1 MAEIV
6 WLGHQCFRIKGKDV
20 TILTDPFDKS
30 LGYELPRTMKADA
43 ITISNNTDPH
53 LNNAAAV
60 KVEPAPYIMERP
72 GEYEVKGAFFVAISS
87 YRDNQQGK
95 KRGQNNIYV
104 MTVDDL
110 TICHLGDL
118 GHELNEAQNE
128 AIGDVDILLVPI
140 GGNGGLDATAA
151 TTIISQIEPR
161 IVIPMGYRTDDSHPN
176 PEALKLDDIER
187 FSKEMGLKDPPI
199 LEKLNIKKADLPE
212 NTQVVVL
219 EAR

>member
-1 MAEIV
+1 MAEIT

-20 TILTDPFDKS
+20 IILTDPFDKS
-30 LGYELPRTMKADA
+30 LGYELPRIMKVDA
-43 ITISNNTDPH
+43 ITVSNNTDPH

-87 YRDNQQGK
+87 YRDKEQGK
-95 KRGQNNIYV
+95 KRGKNNIYV

-128 AIGDVDILLVPI
+128 AIGDVDILLIPI

-161 IVIPMGYRTDDSHPN
+161 IVIPMRYSTDNSHPN
-176 PEALKLDDIER
+176 PEELKLDDIER
-187 FSKEMGLKDPPI
+187 FSKEMGLKDPPA

-219 EAR
+219 EAK